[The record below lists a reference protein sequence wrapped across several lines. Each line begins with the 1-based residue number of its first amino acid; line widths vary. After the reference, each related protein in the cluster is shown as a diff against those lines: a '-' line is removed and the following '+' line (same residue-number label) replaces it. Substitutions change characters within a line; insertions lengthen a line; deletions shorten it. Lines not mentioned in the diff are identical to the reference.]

1 MAPIRG
7 PVVPRRR
14 LGAEL
19 RRLREEAGLLI
30 EQVAGELECS
40 TSKISRLET
49 GKGMPRLRDIRD
61 MLALYGVGDAGIRES
76 LTRWAREGQRAGWWE
91 KYSDVLRSGALRPDQ
106 LGTYIALESDATT
119 MRIFQL
125 AVVPGLLQTGAYA
138 TTVLGAALVRPH
150 GKHELGR
157 LVELRLRRQE
167 VLRRSAD
174 PLRLHCVLDEAV
186 LRRPVGGNRVMAGQ
200 LEALL
205 DAAGLPNIT
214 IQVLPFSVGVHPG
227 ISGSFAVLEF
237 EDAAD
242 HDRVYV
248 ESHAGSMYLEQKS
261 DVVAYRQ
268 LFDEVSNRAPDSAE
282 TTELIASQLASL
294 NRDHKDGSVDDA

>member
-30 EQVAGELECS
+30 EQVAEELECS
-40 TSKISRLET
+40 PSKISRLET
-49 GKGMPRLRDIRD
+49 GKGMPRIRDIRD
-61 MLALYGVGDAGIRES
+61 MLTLYGIADVKIRDR
-76 LTRWAREGQRAGWWE
+76 LTKLAREGQRAGWWE

-125 AVVPGLLQTGAYA
+125 AVVPGLLQTKEYA
-138 TTVLGAALVRPH
+138 MTVLGAALIRPH
-150 GKHELGR
+150 REHDLGK
-157 LVELRLRRQE
+157 LVELRMRRQE
-167 VLRRSAD
+167 VLRRSVD

-200 LEALL
+200 LQALL
-205 DAAGLPNIT
+205 TAAELPNIT
-214 IQVLPFSVGVHPG
+214 IQVLPFSAGVHPG

-242 HDRVYV
+242 NDRVYV
-248 ESHAGSMYLEQKS
+248 ESHAGSMYLEEHG
-261 DVVAYRQ
+261 DLIAYRQ
-268 LFDEVSNRAPDSAE
+268 LFDDVSNRAPDSAE
-282 TTELIASQLASL
+282 ATVFIASQLASL
-294 NRDHKDGSVDDA
+294 NRDHKDGSVA